1 MKRIL
6 EWFGIIWKL
15 KQEKQESST
24 VKQRQKTIH
33 ILEKQLNTLE
43 ESHENEDNGVN
54 IEDINNIKTEIEST
68 YEEKPTWAKIK
79 GKVGSRRGKTQNIF
93 LV

>member
-1 MKRIL
+1 MKESWMKRIL

-68 YEEKPTWAKIK
+68 
-79 GKVGSRRGKTQNIF
+79 
-93 LV
+93 